1 MTKVA
6 NSRSGEWQFGGR
18 SRILFSSRTN
28 KRTASVRRRRGNDE
42 AALQVVVSLV
52 CNATQSGSLCFEL
65 GWRLMKSI
73 FYFIS
78 QVWKLCKTVAA
89 FEVLSLMRL
98 NLVILNILIKLQVCF
113 IFIETKKSRALI
125 LKNIQYPSRIILAFK
140 WIFNMRIVGSGIMK
154 GRPRCFSCLEAFFAR
169 TGCTDGKS

>member
-1 MTKVA
+1 MLLNSIEYKWWNTRCDQDHWGFLSLKVVRSVDQIHPPTIDTLATGMTKVA

-42 AALQVVVSLV
+42 AALQVVVSSV

-113 IFIETKKSRALI
+113 IFIETKKSQALI
-125 LKNIQYPSRIILAFK
+125 LKNI
-140 WIFNMRIVGSGIMK
+140 
-154 GRPRCFSCLEAFFAR
+154 
-169 TGCTDGKS
+169 